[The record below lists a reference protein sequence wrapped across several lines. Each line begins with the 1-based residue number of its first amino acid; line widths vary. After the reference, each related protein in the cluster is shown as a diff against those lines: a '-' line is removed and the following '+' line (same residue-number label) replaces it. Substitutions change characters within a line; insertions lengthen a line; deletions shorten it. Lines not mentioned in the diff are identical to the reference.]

1 MLQYSEYK
9 SLVDI
14 LEKSN
19 DYDGTYQELMGKE
32 EKVLDTVNKVIQVYK
47 DDDIRKLKYK
57 NFLDYS
63 IHEAIFK
70 FFNVWIEMFNEIVA
84 RENILDVIQ
93 KEDRLTYIGMMLIL
107 LSFCF
112 YFTSI

>member
-9 SLVDI
+9 SLVNL

-70 FFNVWIEMFNEIVA
+70 FFFVWIDMFRELVA
-84 RENILDVIQ
+84 QENIFNVIQ

-112 YFTSI
+112 YFTCI

>member
-9 SLVDI
+9 SLVEI

-19 DYDGTYQELMGKE
+19 NDGIYQELMDKE

-70 FFNVWIEMFNEIVA
+70 FFNVWVEMFKEIVA
-84 RENILDVIQ
+84 HENILDVIQ
-93 KEDRLTYIGMMLIL
+93 KEDRLIYIGMMLII

>member
-19 DYDGTYQELMGKE
+19 NYDGTYQELMSKE

-47 DDDIRKLKYK
+47 DDDIRKIKFK
-57 NFLDYS
+57 SFLDYS
-63 IHEAIFK
+63 IHEIIFK
-70 FFNVWIEMFNEIVA
+70 FFNVWTDMFKELVA
-84 RENILDVIQ
+84 HENILDVIQ
-93 KEDRLTYIGMMLIL
+93 KEDRLIYIGMMLIV
-107 LSFCF
+107 LSLCF
-112 YFTSI
+112 YFTNI